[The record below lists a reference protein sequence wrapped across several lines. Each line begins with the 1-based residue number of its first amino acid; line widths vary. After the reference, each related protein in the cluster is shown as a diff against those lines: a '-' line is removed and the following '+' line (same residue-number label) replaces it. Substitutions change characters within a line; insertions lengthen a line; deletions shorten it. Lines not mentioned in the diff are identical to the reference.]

1 MDASGGSHTAQI
13 WTFMNRIFRA
23 AGFAAAAVALSAAAS
38 IASPSQAEG
47 PAPVALVAAPL
58 DASSPV
64 AIDAAL
70 DGAAARV
77 APLAKADEK
86 PGVVSRL
93 WTAATDWIGVAKS
106 TAAAPAAGQP
116 RRNLD
121 ELVLAYAGQVTEGRD
136 QDCLAKAVY
145 FEARGEPLE
154 GQLAVAQVVINRA
167 GSGRYP
173 ADVCSVITQ
182 PAQFSFIHRGRF
194 PTPDFGSD
202 AWRKAVAVAKIA
214 QGKLSNTLP
223 SNVLWYHADYV
234 APSWGKRLT
243 RQAKIGLHIFYS

>member
-1 MDASGGSHTAQI
+1 MH
-13 WTFMNRIFRA
+13 RIFRA
-23 AGFAAAAVALSAAAS
+23 AGFAVAAVALSAAAS
-38 IASPSQAEG
+38 IAAPSQAEG
-47 PAPVALVAAPL
+47 PVTAPIVAAPL
-58 DASSPV
+58 EPASPASL
-64 AIDAAL
+64 DAAL
-70 DGAAARV
+70 DGAEAQVAA
-77 APLAKADEK
+77 PAKAEEK

-93 WTAATDWIGVAKS
+93 WS
-106 TAAAPAAGQP
+106 TATNWVGLGQASSAPAATAGKE

-121 ELVLAYAGQVTEGRD
+121 ELVQEFAGNTTEGRD

-173 ADVCSVITQ
+173 ADICSVITQ
-182 PAQFSFIHRGRF
+182 PWQFSFIRKGRF

-223 SNVLWYHADYV
+223 SSVLWYHADYV

>member
-1 MDASGGSHTAQI
+1 
-13 WTFMNRIFRA
+13 MNRIFRA
-23 AGFAAAAVALSAAAS
+23 AGFAVAAVALSAAAS
-38 IASPSQAEG
+38 IATPSQAEG
-47 PAPVALVAAPL
+47 PAPAPVAIAPL

-93 WTAATDWIGVAKS
+93 WTAATDWIGVAKPTS
-106 TAAAPAAGQP
+106 APSADQP
-116 RRNLD
+116 RRDLD
-121 ELVLAYAGQVTEGRD
+121 ELVLAYAGQTTEGRD

-173 ADVCSVITQ
+173 ADICSVITQ
-182 PAQFSFIHRGRF
+182 PWQFSFIRKGRF

-223 SNVLWYHADYV
+223 SSVLWYHADYV